1 MKQEFLT
8 FINKLM
14 DASPEI
20 VEKYMTEDV
29 KEYLN
34 FLAENSI
41 DSKPEIT
48 DNGKVI
54 LAYLQEREVSML
66 KARDIAEGLSIS
78 SRSIS
83 GSMRKLVSDG
93 FVEKIGKDPAV
104 YRITEKGK
112 KYNIIKGEN
121 ENEENN

>member
-1 MKQEFLT
+1 MKQEFLN

-20 VEKYMTEDV
+20 VEEYLTEDI
-29 KEYLN
+29 KEYLKILTDSDN
-34 FLAENSI
+34 G
-41 DSKPEIT
+41 SKPEIT

-54 LAYLQEREVSML
+54 LSYLQEKDTSML

-104 YRITEKGK
+104 YKITEKGK
-112 KYNIIKGEN
+112 KYNIG
-121 ENEENN
+121 

>member
-1 MKQEFLT
+1 MKQEFLN

-104 YRITEKGK
+104 YRITETGK
-112 KYNIIKGEN
+112 KYNIE
-121 ENEENN
+121 